1 MYNRE
6 RSIGESGVT
15 VADERRSFDTIDPG
29 PSGIRVGFQ
38 GEPGAFSEAAA
49 LARGVPVPFPT
60 FEALLQGLGSGEVDG
75 VVLPVVNAVVGPVSE
90 ALVPLA
96 EALGRG
102 LAAEGAG
109 MVEVRVPLALAA
121 APGVTLEAIKRARS
135 HPAVLRQ
142 CAARLRQLLLT
153 PVPEQDTAGAA
164 RQLARELALD
174 VPNSR
179 WDAVVCPE
187 AAARGAGLHVLI
199 DDVSDQPPNLTRF
212 VHLRRALPVPAPA
225 AEATMQALRARIDA
239 LDAALAGL
247 LVQRLET
254 ARMLGPLKKA
264 AGVATVDPARERE
277 VRARLRAALPGRGP
291 LADQLADL
299 LMAAG
304 RAEQG
309 A

>member
-1 MYNRE
+1 MAE
-6 RSIGESGVT
+6 
-15 VADERRSFDTIDPG
+15 ERRRFDEINPG

-38 GEPGAFSEAAA
+38 GEAGAFSEATAR
-49 LARGVPVPFPT
+49 ARGVPVPFAT
-60 FEALLQGLGSGEVDG
+60 FESLLQALGGGEVDA

-109 MVEVRVPLALAA
+109 MVEVSVPLALAA
-121 APGVTLEAIKRARS
+121 APGVTLEALKRVRS

-142 CAARLRQLLLT
+142 CAQRLRQLLLV
-153 PVPEQDTAGAA
+153 PVPELDTAGAA
-164 RQLARELALD
+164 HQLARELLLG
-174 VPNSR
+174 VPNAR
-179 WDAVVCPE
+179 WDSVICPA
-187 AAARGAGLHVLI
+187 AAARDAGLTVLI
-199 DDVSDQPPNLTRF
+199 EDVSDKPPNLTRF

-225 AEATMQALRARIDA
+225 AEATFQALRARIDA

-264 AGVATVDPARERE
+264 AGLPVFDPAREHE
-277 VRARLRAALPGRGP
+277 VRLRLRAALPGREL
-291 LADQLADL
+291 LADQLAEL
-299 LMAAG
+299 LMTAG

>member
-1 MYNRE
+1 MP
-6 RSIGESGVT
+6 GESK
-15 VADERRSFDTIDPG
+15 SFESTDPG

-38 GEPGAFSEAAA
+38 GEAGAFSEATAR
-49 LARGVPVPFPT
+49 ARGVPVPHPT
-60 FEALLQGLGSGEVDG
+60 FEALLQALRSGEVDA
-75 VVLPVVNAVVGPVSE
+75 VVLPVLNAVVGPVSE

-109 MVEVRVPLALAA
+109 MVEVPVPLALAA
-121 APGVTLEAIKRARS
+121 APGVTLDAVKRARS

-142 CAARLRQLLLT
+142 CARRLRQLLLT
-153 PVPEQDTAGAA
+153 PVAELDTAGAA
-164 RQLARELALD
+164 HQLARELLLQA
-174 VPNSR
+174 PNAR
-179 WDAVVCPE
+179 WDAVVCP
-187 AAARGAGLHVLI
+187 AAAASEAGLEVLI
-199 DDVSDQPPNLTRF
+199 ADISDTPPNLTRF

-225 AEATMQALRARIDA
+225 AEATLQALRARIDA

-264 AGVATVDPARERE
+264 AGIAVFDPAREHE
-277 VRARLRAALPGRGP
+277 VRLRLRAALPGREA
-291 LADQLADL
+291 LADQLAEI
-299 LMAAG
+299 LMTAG